1 MKCASG
7 GALPMRPVSRGQE
20 KKRSILGSLFLL
32 SSEVFSYWPASTG
45 AGPMQFLPFSVAKLH
60 HSGVCGYLNIP

>member
-1 MKCASG
+1 MCWSAQPRSG
-7 GALPMRPVSRGQE
+7 EEERGRFLACSSCCHL
-20 KKRSILGSLFLL
+20 RSSPIGQRRR
-32 SSEVFSYWPASTG
+32 G